1 VIDEDGGLARRPPGE
16 AAADM
21 AGEPDTLLTT
31 EEVAE
36 LLGVD
41 PSTLRRWRNA
51 EPPVGP
57 TFVPISERVIKY
69 WRSDVLG
76 WLNGLRVVTAFAGV
90 KKAAH

>member
-1 VIDEDGGLARRPPGE
+1 
-16 AAADM
+16 
-21 AGEPDTLLTT
+21 
-31 EEVAE
+31 
-36 LLGVD
+36 
-41 PSTLRRWRNA
+41 
-51 EPPVGP
+51 VGP